1 MKECRN
7 LTPTIW
13 HHHLSIAD
21 ASLRRSSH
29 GQLIVLAASDGR
41 RGWCCSWADSALHLD
56 AVGVAGPRRRRYG
69 VRQAAPAVDRLK
81 LVHLSTE
88 WNHTRLA
95 APCPGLP
102 GWAGT
107 RKVKPIGILPKQ
119 ETVSGS
125 GISWD
130 ICKSA
135 PRSRQIA
142 TPAPHH
148 SVFTGRMLFLP
159 PNQQRQSTEGKAQN
173 ENDHYNECFDPSAG
187 SQTGPVVQ
195 EKQIPFVTKRP
206 GSQPITWIPDEPQL
220 RRHLDWFGHFCSTH

>member
-1 MKECRN
+1 
-7 LTPTIW
+7 
-13 HHHLSIAD
+13 
-21 ASLRRSSH
+21 
-29 GQLIVLAASDGR
+29 
-41 RGWCCSWADSALHLD
+41 
-56 AVGVAGPRRRRYG
+56 
-69 VRQAAPAVDRLK
+69 
-81 LVHLSTE
+81 
-88 WNHTRLA
+88 
-95 APCPGLP
+95 
-102 GWAGT
+102 
-107 RKVKPIGILPKQ
+107 VKPIGILPKQ

-148 SVFTGRMLFLP
+148 SVFTGRMPFLP
-159 PNQQRQSTEGKAQN
+159 RNQQRQNTEGKAQN
-173 ENDHYNECFDPSAG
+173 ENDHYNGCFDPSAG

-220 RRHLDWFGHFCSTH
+220 RQYLDWFGHFCSTHYVTNTNLGTSVTIGPYYHAFHAIQPRNNWTENCQCHQRGATPSNTYITVSDISAVD